1 MDFANPLSN
10 AFVKKDG
17 QECFVINVSFNFA
30 IMIQKQKFHVL
41 QPFAPRIAFM
51 EVVRFL
57 VNVCVTQA
65 GLVQIVTNAWRIRTV
80 CMVDVLIIHF
90 SANVMMDMKG
100 LAVKSLYAVKV
111 A

>member
-1 MDFANPLSN
+1 
-10 AFVKKDG
+10 
-17 QECFVINVSFNFA
+17 
-30 IMIQKQKFHVL
+30 
-41 QPFAPRIAFM
+41 M

-80 CMVDVLIIHF
+80 CMVDVLIIHS
-90 SANVMMDMKG
+90 SANVMMGMKA

>member
-1 MDFANPLSN
+1 MDFAKALCNV
-10 AFVKKDG
+10 FVKKDG
-17 QECFVINVSFNFA
+17 QECFA
-30 IMIQKQKFHVL
+30 IS
-41 QPFAPRIAFM
+41 PFAPRIAFM

-65 GLVQIVTNAWRIRTV
+65 GLVQIVTNAWRIRIV
-80 CMVDVLIIHF
+80 CTADVLIIHF